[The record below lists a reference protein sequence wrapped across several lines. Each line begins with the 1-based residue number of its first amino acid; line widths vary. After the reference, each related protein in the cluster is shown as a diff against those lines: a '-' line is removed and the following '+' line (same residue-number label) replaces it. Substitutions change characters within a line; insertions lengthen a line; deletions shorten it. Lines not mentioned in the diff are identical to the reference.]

1 MVGYMRIIKDPFTGD
16 LLLSLNTFES
26 KQVKDKGYIKIS
38 TGISF
43 FGSLKL
49 LHDDLSAII
58 TEELKNIQLHKE
70 KQQHAKI
77 RNKSKTNTSNS

>member
-1 MVGYMRIIKDPFTGD
+1 MRIIKDPFTGD
-16 LLLSLNTFES
+16 LLLSLDSFES
-26 KQVKDKGYIKIS
+26 KQVKDKGYIKIA
-38 TGISF
+38 TKTNF
-43 FGSLKL
+43 FGYLKI

-58 TEELKNIQLHKE
+58 TEELRNIQLHKE

>member
-1 MVGYMRIIKDPFTGD
+1 MRIIKDPFTGD

>member
-1 MVGYMRIIKDPFTGD
+1 MRIIKDPFTGD

-26 KQVKDKGYIKIS
+26 KQVKDKGFVKIS
-38 TGISF
+38 TGINF

-77 RNKSKTNTSNS
+77 RNKSKANTSNS

>member
-1 MVGYMRIIKDPFTGD
+1 MRIIKDPFTGD
-16 LLLSLNTFES
+16 LLLSLDSFES
-26 KQVKDKGYIKIS
+26 KQVKDKGYIKLS

-77 RNKSKTNTSNS
+77 RNQSKINTSNS

>member
-1 MVGYMRIIKDPFTGD
+1 MRIIKDPFTGD
-16 LLLSLNTFES
+16 LLLSLDSFES

-38 TGISF
+38 TKTNF
-43 FGSLKL
+43 FGYLKI

-58 TEELKNIQLHKE
+58 TEELRSIQLNKE
-70 KQQHAKI
+70 KQEYAKI

>member
-1 MVGYMRIIKDPFTGD
+1 
-16 LLLSLNTFES
+16 LSLDSFES

-38 TGISF
+38 TKTNF
-43 FGSLKL
+43 FGYLKI

-58 TEELKNIQLHKE
+58 TEELRNIQLHKE

-77 RNKSKTNTSNS
+77 RNKSKANTSNS

>member
-1 MVGYMRIIKDPFTGD
+1 MRIIKDPFTGD
-16 LLLSLNTFES
+16 LLLSLDSFES

-38 TGISF
+38 TKTNF
-43 FGSLKL
+43 FGYLKV

-58 TEELKNIQLHKE
+58 TEELRNIQLHKE

-77 RNKSKTNTSNS
+77 RNKSKANTSNS

>member
-1 MVGYMRIIKDPFTGD
+1 MRIIKDPFTGD
-16 LLLSLNTFES
+16 LLMSLDSFES
-26 KQVKDKGYIKIS
+26 KQVKDKGYVKIS
-38 TGISF
+38 TKTNF
-43 FGSLKL
+43 FGYLKI

-58 TEELKNIQLHKE
+58 TEELRSIQLNKE

>member
-1 MVGYMRIIKDPFTGD
+1 MRILKDPFTGD

-26 KQVKDKGYIKIS
+26 KQVKDKGYIKVS

>member
-1 MVGYMRIIKDPFTGD
+1 MRIIKDPFTGD

-26 KQVKDKGYIKIS
+26 KQVKDKGYIKVS

-49 LHDDLSAII
+49 LHDDVSAII

-77 RNKSKTNTSNS
+77 RNKSKANTSNS